1 MPITRHPLMPHGPD
15 DRRLHHIGVDP
26 SAYQRLNASLG
37 LLRDKGPRIVGT
49 FYSRLFERYPGVR
62 PMFPTDMA
70 SQQNKL
76 LGSLV
81 MVVEH
86 LRDPEQVTATLQELG
101 RKHEG
106 YGALPEHYPIVCSLL
121 LESMATELGTAWNDQ
136 LESEWSQALTL
147 VSQIMIDACRPPG
160 GSTSAKTRS

>member
-26 SAYQRLNASLG
+26 AVHQRLEASLG
-37 LLRDKGPRIVGT
+37 LLRDKGPRVVEA
-49 FYSRLFERYPGVR
+49 FYSRLFERYPAVR
-62 PMFPTDMA
+62 PMFRSDMA
-70 SQQNKL
+70 SQQSKF
-76 LGSLV
+76 LGTLV

-86 LRDPEQVTATLQELG
+86 LRDPGRVTAVLQELG

-121 LESMATELGTAWNDQ
+121 IESMAANLGPAWNEQ
-136 LESEWSQALTL
+136 LQSEWSQALGL
-147 VSQIMIDACRPPG
+147 VSQIMIDASR
-160 GSTSAKTRS
+160 STGPKSAGTAHP